1 MKKLALLLG
10 SLLVVGATASAKE
23 VVVAPVEVSKEVV
36 VVAEPV
42 VEVVVLEEAFRP
54 SGYIGVEYRA
64 YGKTEGHGDKI
75 IMDPVTNQPATDQD
89 TWNRGLNDYA
99 RLQTSFGIQMTEKSR
114 LEARIRDYHDLERA
128 DSTREVNGGKDGTET
143 RLRYFYKHNS
153 DLTSRLQYRDE
164 ENNSQNFEY
173 KLLYNAY
180 SNKGGLLSSFSVQ
193 PNIYH
198 SMPKDN
204 GGNYLNSIGI
214 DFGYA
219 GNLPFGFTWDGTIYL
234 DQNFYNNSNAIQKGV
249 NSTTDK
255 EFVVTWELYL
265 YRTFALYSTDDYEL
279 DFNFEGGYDPYVF
292 RQYDRYSLDKKTNT
306 YKKSDKDSYSLYTS
320 MNLSVNYQLTPA
332 ISLNGG
338 VGAEYRNW
346 DNENQ
351 SSANDWRWQPYAFA
365 GMKVNF

>member
-42 VEVVVLEEAFRP
+42 VEVIVVEEAFRP
-54 SGYIGVEYRA
+54 SGYVGVEYRA
-64 YGKTEGHGDKI
+64 YGKTEGHGDKFYRLPEAN
-75 IMDPVTNQPATDQD
+75 MPDPYADK
-89 TWNRGLNDYA
+89 WNNGMNDYA
-99 RLQTSFGIQMTEKSR
+99 RLQTTFGIQMTEKSR

-128 DSTREVNGGKDGTET
+128 DKMSGVTNGKDGTET

-204 GGNYLNSIGI
+204 GGDYLNSIGI

-234 DQNFYNNSNAIQKGV
+234 DQNFYNKSDKIQKGA

-292 RQYDRYSLDKKTNT
+292 KQYARYKGGEKVG
-306 YKKSDKDSYSLYTS
+306 DKDTYSLYTS

>member
-10 SLLVVGATASAKE
+10 SLLVVGATASA
-23 VVVAPVEVSKEVV
+23 KEVV

-75 IMDPVTNQPATDQD
+75 IMDPVTNQPAADQD

-204 GGNYLNSIGI
+204 GGDYLNSIGI

-234 DQNFYNNSNAIQKGV
+234 DQNFYNKSDKIQKGA

-279 DFNFEGGYDPYVF
+279 DFNFEGGYDPYTF
-292 RQYDRYSLDKKTNT
+292 KQYARYKGGEKVG
-306 YKKSDKDSYSLYTS
+306 DKDTYSLYTS
-320 MNLSVNYQLTPA
+320 MNLSVNYQLTSA

>member
-64 YGKTEGHGDKI
+64 YGKTEGHGDKFYRLPETN
-75 IMDPVTNQPATDQD
+75 MPDPYSDQ
-89 TWNRGLNDYA
+89 WNNGMNDYA
-99 RLQTSFGIQMTEKSR
+99 RLQTTFGIQMTEDSR

-128 DSTREVNGGKDGTET
+128 DNMSGVRGGKDGTET

-204 GGNYLNSIGI
+204 GGDYLNSIGI

-234 DQNFYNNSNAIQKGV
+234 DQNFYNKSDKIKKGA

-292 RQYDRYSLDKKTNT
+292 KQYARYNKDGLKVE
-306 YKKSDKDSYSLYTS
+306 DKDTYSLYTS